1 MEDIFMKKVNAVI
14 ACLLVVFM
22 LTGCAGVEMNMQ
34 VNEDGTC
41 RFAVTYCYQQSLYEN
56 MKREKPADFE
66 QGSKE
71 INGKTYLTFRRELT
85 FSSIEE
91 MKSALENNTAYINAL
106 KNGSQAPEQYKEDQ
120 YSAPFEN
127 VTLTKDTFIGKL
139 RQANLSSTTRTKQT
153 GNGVT
158 DISSMV
164 NGASGNISMAEY
176 YKMYGVVMDISI
188 SLPQPIRESNGQIE
202 GNQAKWTV
210 DNMPADEK
218 LIAVSSD
225 QSIFA
230 GDKEAPV
237 IRGVKNNTAT
247 RNPVVVHISDNVC
260 VKDVR
265 INGKSYFVSDFQISK
280 QGKFQIKAIDTN
292 GNSST
297 VKFTIDRW
305 GPNIYGVKNKK
316 VYRKKVKLSFFDNC
330 GIKYIKVNG
339 KKQKARKKLV
349 IRKKGKNTVI
359 ACDKAGNQSKVVF
372 TIK

>member
-1 MEDIFMKKVNAVI
+1 
-14 ACLLVVFM
+14 
-22 LTGCAGVEMNMQ
+22 
-34 VNEDGTC
+34 
-41 RFAVTYCYQQSLYEN
+41 
-56 MKREKPADFE
+56 
-66 QGSKE
+66 
-71 INGKTYLTFRRELT
+71 
-85 FSSIEE
+85 
-91 MKSALENNTAYINAL
+91 
-106 KNGSQAPEQYKEDQ
+106 
-120 YSAPFEN
+120 
-127 VTLTKDTFIGKL
+127 
-139 RQANLSSTTRTKQT
+139 
-153 GNGVT
+153 
-158 DISSMV
+158 
-164 NGASGNISMAEY
+164 
-176 YKMYGVVMDISI
+176 
-188 SLPQPIRESNGQIE
+188 
-202 GNQAKWTV
+202 
-210 DNMPADEK
+210 MPADEK

>member
-1 MEDIFMKKVNAVI
+1 MKKVNAVI
-14 ACLLVVFM
+14 ACLLVVIM

-56 MKREKPADFE
+56 MKQEKPADFE

-91 MKSALENNTAYINAL
+91 MKNALENNTAYINAL

-139 RQANLSSTTRTKQT
+139 RQTNLSSTTQTKQT

-260 VKDVR
+260 VKDVQ
-265 INGKSYFVSDFQISK
+265 INGKSYFVSDFQINK

-292 GNSST
+292 GNSSM